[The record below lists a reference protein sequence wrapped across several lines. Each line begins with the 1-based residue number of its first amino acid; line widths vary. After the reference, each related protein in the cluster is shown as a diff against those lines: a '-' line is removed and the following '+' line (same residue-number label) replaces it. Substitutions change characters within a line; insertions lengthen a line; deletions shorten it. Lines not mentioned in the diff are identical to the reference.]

1 MLIPEKR
8 VEKALC
14 TLAETDSEYA
24 ERRGALLRYEYLADC
39 AESLAYSALT
49 EGTVEARKNAAL
61 VSDEVRKAKE
71 EYFKAVVE
79 YERLKAFRAREVLI
93 IDLYRT
99 MEASR
104 RVGNI
109 T

>member
-1 MLIPEKR
+1 MMITEKR
-8 VEKALC
+8 LEKALC

-24 ERRGALLRYEYLADC
+24 ERRGAMLRYEYMADC
-39 AESLAYSALT
+39 AESVAYAAITDGS
-49 EGTVEARKNAAL
+49 VEDRKRAAK
-61 VSDEVRKAKE
+61 VSEPVQKAKE

-79 YERLKAFRAREVLI
+79 YERLKAFRQRENIVI
-93 IDLYRT
+93 ELYRT

-104 RVGNI
+104 RTGNI